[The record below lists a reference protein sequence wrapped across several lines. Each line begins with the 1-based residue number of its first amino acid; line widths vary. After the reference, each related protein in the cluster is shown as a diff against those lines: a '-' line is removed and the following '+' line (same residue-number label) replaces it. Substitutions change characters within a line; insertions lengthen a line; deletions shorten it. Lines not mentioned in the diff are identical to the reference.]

1 MYYTSHDIAGMEC
14 NRSQV
19 ISGMGHTSQVI
30 AGMEYVS
37 QDIAGMDYIC
47 HVIAGMDHKS
57 QVIPGMEYLSQVIM
71 NCFQAILQLLSAQF
85 SQSDARYRLTNNFTS
100 AGAKMRTCNLT
111 RHDTKSQDIA
121 GMDFSTCQVIT
132 GMVYISHDIAGM
144 ECGVQAITVM
154 DFCDEAR
161 T

>member
-1 MYYTSHDIAGMEC
+1 MEYTSQDIAGMKY

-19 ISGMGHTSQVI
+19 IAGMEYTSQVIAGMDNISQVI

-37 QDIAGMDYIC
+37 Q
-47 HVIAGMDHKS
+47 VIA
-57 QVIPGMEYLSQVIM
+57 

-100 AGAKMRTCNLT
+100 AGTKVRRCNMT
-111 RHDTKSQDIA
+111 RHDNKSQDIA

-144 ECGVQAITVM
+144 EYAVQAITVM